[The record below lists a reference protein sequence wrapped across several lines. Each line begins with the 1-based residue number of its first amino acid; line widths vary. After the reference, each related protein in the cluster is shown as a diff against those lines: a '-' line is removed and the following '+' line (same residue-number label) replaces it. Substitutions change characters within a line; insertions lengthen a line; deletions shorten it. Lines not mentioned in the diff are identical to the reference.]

1 MRLLRTMIVTGTA
14 ALAAGALTMTVA
26 TTATTAASGRSAHT
40 AYRAPSAHFLAE
52 ARLALTKYLKHNHPQ
67 MLLAPHS
74 NDLGPAVK
82 GVTQEGS
89 FNWSGYAKT
98 SNSAKAF
105 SSVSAKWTQ
114 PKVDCTAEDR
124 MSATWVGF
132 DGTSASNPTV
142 EQDGTTGWCYQG
154 KAIYFTWYEM
164 FPAGSIEVGKSLKPG
179 DKITATATRSGNNY
193 TLKVSDATH
202 SSSSF
207 SKTLACKPVNGVV
220 PCQASSVE
228 WIEERPA
235 FSTTGIIPLATYGSW
250 KATSVADKSTGST
263 STDSIAM
270 VDSQDV
276 YILSSVG
283 NLSGGSFTTKF
294 KDSY

>member
-1 MRLLRTMIVTGTA
+1 MRLLRTMIVTGSA

-26 TTATTAASGRSAHT
+26 TTATTVASGRSAHT
-40 AYRAPSAHFLAE
+40 AYRAPSVHFLAE

-67 MLLAPHS
+67 MMLAPHAH
-74 NDLGPAVK
+74 LGGPDVK
-82 GVTQEGS
+82 GVTKEGS
-89 FNWSGYAKT
+89 FNWSGYART
-98 SNSAKAF
+98 SNNTDAF
-105 SSVSAKWTQ
+105 SSVSASWTQ
-114 PKVDCTAEDR
+114 PKVTCTAEDR

-132 DGTSASNPTV
+132 DGTSSSNPTV

-164 FPAGSIEVGKSLKPG
+164 YPAGSIEVGKSLKPG
-179 DKITATATRSGNNY
+179 DKVTSTVTRSGSSY
-193 TLKVSDATH
+193 KLSVKDSTH
-202 SSSSF
+202 SSASF
-207 SKTLACKPVNGVV
+207 SVTKSCASSTCH
-220 PCQASSVE
+220 ASSVE

-250 KATSVADKSTGST
+250 TAKSVADKSTGST
-263 STDSIAM
+263 ATDSIAM